1 MTQESIPA
9 LITVHIEAEQEYNP
23 AELYPA
29 YYPYWRDFQIISLY
43 KFTLLSLGIE
53 PRVIDDL
60 LVEHQSENVDDDTN
74 DEKLSF
80 GLLQAEFE
88 RRLAVL
94 HNIVDAGT
102 IKKVLSEPIAK
113 YNFNNL
119 LQWAIAAKWTM
130 PEEFIR
136 FYLTTSN
143 STATGDKTKAIGRRV
158 LKKAETQQRYA
169 AWQNKADAI
178 WSRNPSLHKGDVAN
192 LICRDFGANDP
203 MKRSFDTIRQKIK
216 EPKKPV

>member
-9 LITVHIEAEQEYNP
+9 VVTVHIEAEQEYNP

-29 YYPYWRDFQIISLY
+29 YYPYWRDFQTVSLY
-43 KFTLLSLGIE
+43 NFTLLSLGIE
-53 PRVIDDL
+53 PRLIDDL
-60 LVEHQSENVDDDTN
+60 LVLHQSEHVDDDTN

-88 RRLAVL
+88 RRLASL

-102 IKKVLSEPIAK
+102 IKIVLSETIKK
-113 YNFNNL
+113 YNINNL

-143 STATGDKTKAIGRRV
+143 STATGDETKAISRRE
-158 LKKAETQQRYA
+158 LKKAETQQIYA
-169 AWQNKADAI
+169 AWQIKADAI
-178 WSRNPSLHKGDVAN
+178 WSKNKTLSVNDVAN
-192 LICRDFGANDP
+192 QICREFHANNP
-203 MKRSFDTIRQKIK
+203 MKREAHTVRKHI
-216 EPKKPV
+216 KKP